1 MKINRKIKVAHICF
15 SDSRG
20 GASIAANRLNIALNK
35 KGLISKL
42 FVIDKNNPNSTK
54 LNNSILE
61 KLFYFFCR
69 MVEIFLRRTVYG
81 KSKAIHSFN
90 FFSTNVRKKIFE
102 FNPDII
108 HLHYIASNTVSL
120 TEINKIDL
128 PIVWT
133 LHDLWPILPTSHLE
147 YSEIKNRKKIS

>member
-42 FVIDKNNPNSTK
+42 FVIDKRKSNSTK

-61 KLFYFFCR
+61 KLFYFFVDWLKYFLGGQYMENLR
-69 MVEIFLRRTVYG
+69 LFTHLIFL
-81 KSKAIHSFN
+81 A
-90 FFSTNVRKKIFE
+90 
-102 FNPDII
+102 PM
-108 HLHYIASNTVSL
+108 
-120 TEINKIDL
+120 
-128 PIVWT
+128 
-133 LHDLWPILPTSHLE
+133 LE
-147 YSEIKNRKKIS
+147 KNL